1 MNATCARCDIHEA
14 KLKYRLSHIL
24 FIWTRGQSIL
34 FDYSKSW
41 EISDTPPTTTTSCI
55 MFANRLEN
63 GTFLSVALIPVRFT
77 LLLTDIWTAQ
87 KGCQY

>member
-63 GTFLSVALIPVRFT
+63 GTFLSVALIPVEVNVITNRYF
-77 LLLTDIWTAQ
+77 DSS
-87 KGCQY
+87 KGCHY